1 MATPP
6 STSAPSRSRL
16 IPGRSRDAERP
27 PHQRRRRTRR
37 ILASEG
43 VFDSIVSLAGLLG
56 RPVRNQT
63 GQEIGRLDDVV
74 ARWADGQM
82 YPPVSGLVIR
92 VGRRLAFVP
101 ASAIDRIGHA
111 EVVLRSA
118 RLDLRDVIR
127 RSGEVLLAKDVLD
140 HQLVDVEG
148 VQVIRA
154 ADLYLAEVIG
164 RIRLVGA
171 DVSNATLLRR
181 LGPRRWRPRPTPD
194 RVIDW
199 AAIQPFTESAKDV
212 SGAATHV
219 RLKTTNEGL
228 HRLRPGELADLLED
242 LRRDERRELLAAL
255 GPDEAA
261 DALEEMQPE
270 DLEQLLRESDP
281 VEAARLLAA
290 MEPDEAVDALR
301 DLPLAVRGEVL
312 RHIPAVTAL
321 ALRELLGYEE
331 DEAGGIMTTALVT
344 AKSGEKV
351 KKVVDRLSEA
361 RAHGVDLDAVAV
373 VDGDGRL
380 LGDVT
385 VLDILLALRT
395 STDTRMSALLGDEDE
410 VTVSPHTSAG
420 EVAGQ
425 LVEARR
431 HSMVVI
437 DDDGRPIGRILADDV
452 LDALVPDEG
461 SIPLS
466 PPSVVRVQ
474 VSRRWLIYLAAAGP
488 GLIAAAAGNDAGG
501 IVTYS
506 SAGAQFVYR
515 TLFLMVLI
523 TVAYVIVQE
532 MVARLATYTGKG
544 LAALIREEFDLR
556 LTAFAIT
563 AFAIANIGLMVTE
576 FGGIATSFE
585 LFNVSRYISVPIAA
599 VAIWSLVLFGSYRYA
614 ERIFLLLTLVFIAY
628 PIAAVLAHP
637 NWHQVA
643 ANTVW
648 PHFVAS
654 KSFLLLSVALIGTT
668 ITPVHPA
675 VRGGCGRRQGR
686 QARAVPLPA
695 GRRDHRRRAR
705 RLRGHVDHR
714 RHGGHHRGHG
724 PAHLGHHGGRGAQA
738 GRRRLR
744 HDVVRHR
751 AARRLGPGRR
761 RGPAVDLLRRGRGDR
776 GRALGLVELPPGP
789 RLPRASSPSRSSSA
803 PPWCSSRATSSRSSS
818 TPRCSKGSSRR

>member
-16 IPGRSRDAERP
+16 ISVRSRDAERP

-74 ARWADGQM
+74 ARWADGQT

-111 EVVLRSA
+111 EVILRSS

-212 SGAATHV
+212 SGAATQV

-301 DLPLAVRGEVL
+301 DLPVAVRAEVL

-321 ALRELLGYEE
+321 SLRELLGYEE

-344 AKSGEKV
+344 AKSGDKV

-361 RAHGVDLDAVAV
+361 RAHGADLDAVAV
-373 VDGDGRL
+373 VDDDGRL
-380 LGDVT
+380 LATSAFSTFCWLCGPRPT
-385 VLDILLALRT
+385 RACLRCSATRT
-395 STDTRMSALLGDEDE
+395 S
-410 VTVSPHTSAG
+410 
-420 EVAGQ
+420 
-425 LVEARR
+425 
-431 HSMVVI
+431 
-437 DDDGRPIGRILADDV
+437 
-452 LDALVPDEG
+452 
-461 SIPLS
+461 
-466 PPSVVRVQ
+466 
-474 VSRRWLIYLAAAGP
+474 
-488 GLIAAAAGNDAGG
+488 
-501 IVTYS
+501 
-506 SAGAQFVYR
+506 
-515 TLFLMVLI
+515 
-523 TVAYVIVQE
+523 
-532 MVARLATYTGKG
+532 
-544 LAALIREEFDLR
+544 
-556 LTAFAIT
+556 
-563 AFAIANIGLMVTE
+563 
-576 FGGIATSFE
+576 
-585 LFNVSRYISVPIAA
+585 
-599 VAIWSLVLFGSYRYA
+599 
-614 ERIFLLLTLVFIAY
+614 
-628 PIAAVLAHP
+628 
-637 NWHQVA
+637 
-643 ANTVW
+643 
-648 PHFVAS
+648 
-654 KSFLLLSVALIGTT
+654 
-668 ITPVHPA
+668 
-675 VRGGCGRRQGR
+675 
-686 QARAVPLPA
+686 
-695 GRRDHRRRAR
+695 
-705 RLRGHVDHR
+705 
-714 RHGGHHRGHG
+714 
-724 PAHLGHHGGRGAQA
+724 
-738 GRRRLR
+738 
-744 HDVVRHR
+744 
-751 AARRLGPGRR
+751 
-761 RGPAVDLLRRGRGDR
+761 
-776 GRALGLVELPPGP
+776 
-789 RLPRASSPSRSSSA
+789 
-803 PPWCSSRATSSRSSS
+803 
-818 TPRCSKGSSRR
+818 